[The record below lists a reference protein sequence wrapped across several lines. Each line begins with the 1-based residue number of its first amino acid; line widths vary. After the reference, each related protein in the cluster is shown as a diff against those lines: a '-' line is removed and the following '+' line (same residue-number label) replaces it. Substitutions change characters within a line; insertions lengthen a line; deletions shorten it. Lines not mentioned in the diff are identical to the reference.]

1 MAYIEGF
8 VTPVPTTNKEAYLR
22 HAEEAAAV
30 LKELGVARFVECW
43 GDWVP
48 EGELTDFQGAVQ
60 AKPEE
65 TVLFSWFEF
74 PSRAVRD
81 EVNQKMMS
89 DSRLSG
95 MMDTMPFDAQ
105 RMIYGGF
112 EVVVEEGQRGRP
124 AYVNGMLVAVPT
136 ARKAEFISTSRQI
149 ARIFRE
155 HGALRSVD
163 AWGDDVPDGKLT
175 DYRRAVKASADETVV
190 YSFVEWDSKE
200 THDTAWE
207 KIMADPRMPSD
218 MPFDGKRM
226 IYGGFRPLLDL

>member
-1 MAYIEGF
+1 MTYVEGF
-8 VTPVPTTNKEAYLR
+8 VTPVPTANREAYLR
-22 HAEEAAAV
+22 YAEEAAAV
-30 LKELGVARFVECW
+30 LKDLGVARFVECW

-60 AKPEE
+60 ARADE

-81 EVNQKMMS
+81 AVHQKMMS
-89 DSRLSG
+89 DPRLTG
-95 MMDTMPFDAQ
+95 MMDTMPFDAR
-105 RMIYGGF
+105 RMIFGGF
-112 EVVVEEGQRGRP
+112 EVVVEEGEGGRP
-124 AYVNGMLVAVPT
+124 AYVNGMLVAVPA
-136 ARKAEFISTSRQI
+136 ARKAEFVETSRQI

-155 HGALRSVD
+155 HGALRSID

-175 DYRRAVKASADETVV
+175 DYRRAVKASDDEIVV

-200 THDTAWE
+200 THDAAWE
-207 KIMADPRMPSD
+207 KIMADPRMPQE

-226 IYGGFRPLLDL
+226 IYGGFRPLLDI